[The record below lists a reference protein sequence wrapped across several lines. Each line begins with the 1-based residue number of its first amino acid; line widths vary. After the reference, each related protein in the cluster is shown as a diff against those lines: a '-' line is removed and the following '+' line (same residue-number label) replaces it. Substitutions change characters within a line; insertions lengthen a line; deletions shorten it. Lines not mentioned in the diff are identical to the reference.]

1 MFQVMRRM
9 RTASGNMSDKFF
21 NDTATL
27 DNAKAILQ
35 KEKNRL
41 QDDYVFGIIRD
52 ENYNIIYQD

>member
-1 MFQVMRRM
+1 
-9 RTASGNMSDKFF
+9 MSDKFF